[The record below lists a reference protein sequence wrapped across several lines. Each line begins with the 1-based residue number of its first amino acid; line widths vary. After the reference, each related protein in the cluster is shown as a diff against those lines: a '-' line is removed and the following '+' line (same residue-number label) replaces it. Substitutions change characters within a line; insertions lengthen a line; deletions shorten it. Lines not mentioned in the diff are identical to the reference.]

1 VNSEEGRDSC
11 KLQDYKEGVGAYCIR
26 PDKPMKESMK
36 NKKEAII
43 LKEIEKAKKEAIATS
58 GKQYY
63 NISVDQI
70 KNISHKYEY
79 ISQEIEILA
88 LKNNII
94 PERYHRNLGVLSP
107 SEQIKLLQ
115 SKVAIIG
122 AGGLGGTVLELLAR
136 MGIGE
141 LIIADK
147 DIIGD
152 SNLNRQLLSTELNL
166 GTEKIKAAIKRVE
179 EINSSVKITGYSV
192 FINANNVKNIIQG
205 AEVVVDALD
214 NLPSRFILQHACQSL
229 KIPLVHGAVAGFN
242 GQLTTIF
249 PTDKG
254 LELIYGPKEKLPER
268 GIEVELGAPAV
279 IPAIIAA
286 WEAQEVIKI
295 LLKRGKLFRNKLLY
309 LNIEE
314 GSIDIFN
321 LNTK

>member
-1 VNSEEGRDSC
+1 
-11 KLQDYKEGVGAYCIR
+11 
-26 PDKPMKESMK
+26 MESNIK

-43 LKEIEKAKKEAIATS
+43 LKEIEKAKKEATATS

-122 AGGLGGTVLELLAR
+122 AGGLGGTILELLTR

-179 EINSSVKITGYSV
+179 EINSSVKINGYSV
-192 FINANNVKNIIQG
+192 FINANNVKDIIQG
-205 AEVVVDALD
+205 VEVVVDALD

-229 KIPLVHGAVAGFN
+229 KIPLVHGAVAGFH

-249 PTDKG
+249 PEDKG
-254 LELIYGPKEKLPER
+254 LELIYGSKEKLPER
-268 GIEVELGAPAV
+268 GSEVELGAPAV
-279 IPAIIAA
+279 IPSLIAA

-314 GSIDIFN
+314 GTIDILN